1 MILDVVQAKRVG
13 GLIDPCQKYCEGL
26 IQADSSAK
34 LSSFSAWL
42 KDPKQNTAPECPAD
56 WAWLCDLMTRKQT
69 PTHKNR
75 GLIELL
81 ALALVMEAQTAA
93 DPVPL
98 TDKQLKK
105 LATQLAHVHSQ
116 FCVLQRAEELLK
128 KPTGGPRERVQ
139 EDLWR
144 LFQKNAVTQ
153 GVLQSA
159 KPVKNAFNKTCED
172 CQDIFRKKLLNLQ
185 ENEVS
190 YHRILLDTYAQVL
203 QLGAEDAAK
212 LEEQRA
218 AAAREPETIPAAFFQ
233 SIPGSKDKNRY
244 AAAAVIW
251 QMLSTSLVPEAGC
264 FLRDYQLER
273 YGVLPSLASVSGVMA
288 QFGQMWPPAP
298 KASETA
304 DPGAADVPFGYVRY
318 DESSPALFV
327 VRRDASWGKEQQ
339 LSAAFMARPDGGALF
354 SLCAGLF
361 FELYGELHTST
372 GPALPD
378 EKTARQAVWAAFE
391 TLRTQ
396 FPQQAAK
403 SQLTGASFEAFIL
416 FLTNYVKTAAYRD
429 KLSGV
434 LTGPDN
440 SIDFAKLSQLLP
452 DETTPEGSGVWQDFC
467 SYWKDHANGD
477 TGSGKQKK
485 GEVAAQWKQAQEKG
499 EAKGGKPKKK
509 AKSQAAKH

>member
-13 GLIDPCQKYCEGL
+13 DLIDPCQKYCEGL
-26 IQADSSAK
+26 IQADSSAD
-34 LSSFSAWL
+34 LRPFSAQL
-42 KDPKQNTAPECPAD
+42 KDPEPLAD
-56 WAWLCDLMTRKQT
+56 WAWLCDLMARKQT

-93 DPVPL
+93 DPAPL

-105 LATQLAHVHSQ
+105 LATKLAHIHSQ

-212 LEEQRA
+212 LKEQWTKA
-218 AAAREPETIPAAFFQ
+218 PAGESETIPAAFFQ
-233 SIPGSKDKNRY
+233 SIPGNKDKNRY

-251 QMLSTSLVPEAGC
+251 QMLSSSLVPEAGC

-288 QFGQMWPPAP
+288 QFGQTPPAP
-298 KASETA
+298 
-304 DPGAADVPFGYVRY
+304 DAAAAPFGYVRY

-327 VRRDASWGKEQQ
+327 VRRDAKWGKEQQ
-339 LSAAFMARPDGGALF
+339 LDAAFMARPDSGALF

-361 FELYGELHTST
+361 FELYDKLHT
-372 GPALPD
+372 GPD
-378 EKTARQAVWAAFE
+378 EKTAASQAVWAAFE

-396 FPQQAAK
+396 FPQQAEK
-403 SQLTGASFEAFIL
+403 SRLTGASFEAFIL

-434 LTGPDN
+434 LTGADN
-440 SIDFAKLSQLLP
+440 AIDFARLRQLLP
-452 DETTPEGSGVWQDFC
+452 DETTPKGSGVWQDFC

-477 TGSGKQKK
+477 TGSGKTKK

-499 EAKGGKPKKK
+499 GAKGGKPKKK

>member
-13 GLIDPCQKYCEGL
+13 DLIDPCQKYCTAL
-26 IQADSSAK
+26 IQADSAAD
-34 LSSFSAWL
+34 LCPFSAQL
-42 KDPKQNTAPECPAD
+42 KDPEPLAD
-56 WAWLCDLMTRKQT
+56 WAWLCDLMARKQT

-105 LATQLAHVHSQ
+105 LATKLAHIHSQ

-172 CQDIFRKKLLNLQ
+172 CQDIFRKKLSNLQ

-203 QLGAEDAAK
+203 QLGKEDAAK
-212 LEEQRA
+212 LKEQWATA
-218 AAAREPETIPAAFFQ
+218 AEEPETIPAGFFQ
-233 SIPGSKDKNRY
+233 SIPGNKDKNRY

-251 QMLSTSLVPEAGC
+251 QMLSSSPVPEAGC

-298 KASETA
+298 
-304 DPGAADVPFGYVRY
+304 DAAAAPFGYVRY

-327 VRRDASWGKEQQ
+327 VRRDATWGKEQQ

-361 FELYGELHTST
+361 FELYDELHTST

-396 FPQQAAK
+396 FPQQAEK

-452 DETTPEGSGVWQDFC
+452 DETTPKGSGVWQDFC

-499 EAKGGKPKKK
+499 KAKGGKPKKK